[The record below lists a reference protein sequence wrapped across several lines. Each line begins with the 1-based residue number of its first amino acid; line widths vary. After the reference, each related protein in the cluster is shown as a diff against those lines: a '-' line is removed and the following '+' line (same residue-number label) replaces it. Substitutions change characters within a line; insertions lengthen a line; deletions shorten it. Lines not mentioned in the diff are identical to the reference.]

1 MPTYSNGTTHLIT
14 WQETAWAPGETQ
26 ALPFF
31 VPHAA
36 LGLVKVSDEPYPP
49 DPVALSQDLSFAAAG
64 EQEVL
69 VPEGLEAF
77 TVSFMVLEGTGEV
90 RCNRA
95 EGLPAVLDAGK
106 GIDYVRRFR
115 GDEVFRFL
123 VRASG
128 KATIRVLL
136 EREGF

>member
-1 MPTYSNGTTHLIT
+1 MPTYRNDTNHGIYWRHLSWGTA
-14 WQETAWAPGETQ
+14 ETKAVP
-26 ALPFF
+26 LF
-31 VPHAA
+31 VPHEA
-36 LGLVKVSDEPYPP
+36 LGLTKTSDEPYPP

-69 VPEGLEAF
+69 VPGGLEAF
-77 TVSFMVLEGTGEV
+77 TASFVVLEGTGEV